1 MHFSAIAAASALAV
15 LSQVQYAPAP
25 FVAGLGAAL
34 GMEAAAITAADGTL
48 ATLGGGAIAGGVGH
62 ISRRLSRSPFV
73 SKRVDLPPGVSQ
85 ESFDQCQDQLK
96 GDGVH
101 VTISGSTPDTVHVEG
116 VPPACMNLATVLTGN
131 PTQEGGPVPTPMGSD
146 SLDYSGVSEDDLRQ
160 LGQTLQDK
168 GVALP
173 KAN

>member
-73 SKRVDLPPGVSQ
+73 SKRVDLPPWCLPG
-85 ESFDQCQDQLK
+85 CQDQLK

>member
-101 VTISGSTPDTVHVEG
+101 VTISGSTPDRCS
-116 VPPACMNLATVLTGN
+116 PACMNLATVLTGN